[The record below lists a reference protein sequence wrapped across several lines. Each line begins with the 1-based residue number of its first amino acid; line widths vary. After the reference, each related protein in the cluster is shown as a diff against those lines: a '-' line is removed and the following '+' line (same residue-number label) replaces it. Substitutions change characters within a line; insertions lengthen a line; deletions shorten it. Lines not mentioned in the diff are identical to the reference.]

1 MITGWKF
8 CLLYSICFIFVSTA
22 HAHKLNL
29 FAFEEDGQIFVEGYF
44 SSGIK
49 PKGGKIV
56 VLDNTGK
63 VLFQGE
69 TDKEGGYIF
78 AKPNVNEYR
87 IELDAGLGHKTA
99 LGMKAG
105 EIISQE
111 EDQALGNTAHLI
123 ASGSHNESEKTSGTS
138 GNSAAEV
145 SNEQLKSIIKQAV
158 AEATRPLAREISELK
173 TKTKLSDIVGGIG
186 FIFGML
192 GIFAYL
198 KARKG

>member
-8 CLLYSICFIFVSTA
+8 CLLYLICFIFVSTA
-22 HAHKLNL
+22 HAHKLNI
-29 FAFEEDGQIFVEGYF
+29 FAFEEDGKIFVEGYF

-56 VLDNTGK
+56 VLDHTGK

-78 AKPNVNEYR
+78 AKPSANEYR

-105 EIISQE
+105 EIVSQE
-111 EDQALGNTAHLI
+111 EDQASGNIAHV
-123 ASGSHNESEKTSGTS
+123 ASDANNESEKNF
-138 GNSAAEV
+138 GNSTAEV
-145 SNEQLKSIIKQAV
+145 PNEQLKSIIRQAV

-173 TKTKLSDIVGGIG
+173 TKTNFSDIVGGIG
-186 FIFGML
+186 FILGML